1 MWTRSDVDSI
11 KADKPADIAN
21 LFNNYFYTVYK
32 PPCSASVYEEL
43 LPSNQLNL
51 HLQHISQ
58 LHLSPGE
65 VLDVL
70 HHLDVSKATGP
81 DKIPAKLHLFGIRGS
96 LFCCFSDYLGN
107 RFQQVTVLG
116 KTSNL
121 LPDIS
126 GDLQGSILGPL
137 MFLIYVND
145 LATVSVNSSIALFA
159 DDTKCYRP
167 VMNIDDGRLLQEDL
181 DRITLWCQDWRMNLN
196 QSKCTVMSITR
207 NVSPVIS
214 SYMLQNAPVQRTDAQ
229 KDRGIL
235 VCKNLKW
242 NCHVLEAASKA
253 NRMLGFIRR
262 STLEV
267 KIQSTRKALFKALVV
282 MSNLSYSS
290 QVWAP
295 QSVKL
300 IEIIERVQRRATK
313 YILSLPYRTD
323 ISYKE
328 RLRLTELI
336 PLCYWHEYLDLV
348 YTYKS
353 IVNNTDTQFKISKPM
368 RVTRRTASSKSVL
381 LDIPK
386 AKTVTFQNSFYSRA
400 SRTFNTL
407 PEYLRDNT
415 QSINLFKTKLRKHYV
430 DLTLTVYDPAVPQ
443 TFKSVCIKC
452 HMTRPLTALLVKL
465 CC

>member
-1 MWTRSDVDSI
+1 
-11 KADKPADIAN
+11 
-21 LFNNYFYTVYK
+21 
-32 PPCSASVYEEL
+32 
-43 LPSNQLNL
+43 
-51 HLQHISQ
+51 
-58 LHLSPGE
+58 
-65 VLDVL
+65 
-70 HHLDVSKATGP
+70 
-81 DKIPAKLHLFGIRGS
+81 
-96 LFCCFSDYLGN
+96 
-107 RFQQVTVLG
+107 
-116 KTSNL
+116 
-121 LPDIS
+121 
-126 GDLQGSILGPL
+126 
-137 MFLIYVND
+137 
-145 LATVSVNSSIALFA
+145 
-159 DDTKCYRP
+159 
-167 VMNIDDGRLLQEDL
+167 
-181 DRITLWCQDWRMNLN
+181 
-196 QSKCTVMSITR
+196 
-207 NVSPVIS
+207 
-214 SYMLQNAPVQRTDAQ
+214 MLQNAPVQRTDAQ
-229 KDRGIL
+229 KDLGIL
-235 VCKNLKW
+235 VCKDLKW

-267 KIQSTRKALFKALVV
+267 KIQSTRKALYKALV

-353 IVNNTDTQFKISKPM
+353 IVNNTDTQFKISKPI

-415 QSINLFKTKLRKHYV
+415 QSINVFKTKLRKHYV